1 LVNVETT
8 ALELVSVAPPPKRE
22 LLPSKAGFVKIRLSF
37 LTNDPK
43 HVRSQM
49 LRLSCNS
56 KPPFVEDICILLP
69 LGKTFSILE
78 TFIPAFEK
86 LQEDSTVSDTAKLLT
101 FKILDDDTCT
111 LAFLFE

>member
-1 LVNVETT
+1 MVNAETT
-8 ALELVSVAPPPKRE
+8 ALALVSVVPPVKRE

-37 LTNDPK
+37 LTDDPK

-56 KPPFVEDICILLP
+56 KPPFVEDICILMP
-69 LGKTFSILE
+69 RMRVFSILE

-86 LQEDSTVSDTAKLLT
+86 LQEDGIVSNTAKLLT
-101 FKILDDDTCT
+101 FKILDGDTNT

>member
-1 LVNVETT
+1 MVNVETT
-8 ALELVSVAPPPKRE
+8 ALALVSVVPPPKRG
-22 LLPSKAGFVKIRLSF
+22 LLPAKAGFVKIRLSF
-37 LTNDPK
+37 LTDDPK

-56 KPPFVEDICILLP
+56 KPPFVEDICVLMP
-69 LGKTFSILE
+69 RMRVFSILE

-86 LQEDSTVSDTAKLLT
+86 LQEEGTVSSTAKLLT
-101 FKILDDDTCT
+101 FKVLDGDSST